1 MQYGEPIAG
10 ATPQRVAKV
19 LLNANIG
26 HKDLVAVDV
35 DVAST
40 AARSVGH
47 GAGVA
52 TEDAGDGAGVR
63 GLFFVKSGELR
74 QLEAEGGRGARGRI
88 SKRPV
93 KRTQRGVP
101 TTRAERRARGG
112 GMQAE
117 RRARGGGTACIRGSA
132 ARNIRRRKFQG
143 TMFTILR
150 CDAWGRDTRFVCQ
163 NMNKS
168 Q

>member
-88 SKRPV
+88 S
-93 KRTQRGVP
+93 
-101 TTRAERRARGG
+101 ERRPSSAHSG
-112 GMQAE
+112 
-117 RRARGGGTACIRGSA
+117 ACQQLGQSA
-132 ARNIRRRKFQG
+132 APAAGACKQSAAPAAVAPHASEGAPRGIFAGANSREPC
-143 TMFTILR
+143 LP
-150 CDAWGRDTRFVCQ
+150 
-163 NMNKS
+163 S
-168 Q
+168 

>member
-74 QLEAEGGRGARGRI
+74 QLEAEGGRGA
-88 SKRPV
+88 V

-117 RRARGGGTACIRGSA
+117 RRARGGGTACI
-132 ARNIRRRKFQG
+132 
-143 TMFTILR
+143 
-150 CDAWGRDTRFVCQ
+150 
-163 NMNKS
+163 
-168 Q
+168 